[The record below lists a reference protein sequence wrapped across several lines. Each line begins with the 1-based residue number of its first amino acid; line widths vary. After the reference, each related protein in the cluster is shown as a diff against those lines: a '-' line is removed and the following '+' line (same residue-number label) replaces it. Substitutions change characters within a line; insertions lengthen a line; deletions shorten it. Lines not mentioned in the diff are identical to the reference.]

1 MVSMKQKILIAD
13 DDSPFANS
21 LAADLKSEGFD
32 ARAVNDG
39 DAAIKEMKEWRPDLL
54 LLDLVM
60 PIKDGFATLK
70 ERLGDKF
77 LSSVPVIMISQ
88 SNDPKNIDLA
98 LTLGVKDYV
107 TKGDL
112 NKQELIGKIK
122 LQLGTIVNTKDLDG
136 KANKKPQSLT
146 GFKVLWV
153 EDDTYLSDIISR
165 KLANEGCLFTHAK
178 TGEEA
183 LEFVKKDIP
192 DIILLDILLPGIDG
206 FEVLETLKKDEKFKA
221 VPVILTSNLGQK
233 EDVQKGEKLG
243 AEKFLVKATVTLDEI
258 IVETRKVLMRLHKK

>member
-1 MVSMKQKILIAD
+1 MVAMKQKILIAD
-13 DDSPFANS
+13 DDSPFANG

-39 DAAIKEMKEWRPDLL
+39 DAAIKEMKDWKPDLL

-70 ERLGDKF
+70 DRLGDKF

-112 NKQELIGKIK
+112 NKDELVGKIK
-122 LQLGTIVNTKDLDG
+122 LQLGTVTTSKDLDS
-136 KANKKPQSLT
+136 KAAKKPESLT
-146 GFKVLWV
+146 GYKVLWV

-165 KLANEGCLFTHAK
+165 KLANEGCIFTHAK

-183 LEFVKKDIP
+183 IEFLKKDVP
-192 DIILLDILLPGIDG
+192 DIVLLDILLPGING
-206 FEVLETLKKDEKFKA
+206 FEVLEAMKKEEKWKS

-233 EDVQKGEKLG
+233 EDVLKGEKLG

-258 IVETRKVLMRLHKK
+258 IVETRKVLTRLHKK